1 MKSAA
6 GAKRKRVATAA
17 AATALFL
24 TLLISTA
31 ATAQTNPSATLT
43 GDWGGAR
50 TSLINQG
57 IDLSGGYT
65 SEIATNPRGGD
76 TEETR
81 YTDQWVLSSAFD
93 LKKLWNIDDATFK
106 LTITDRN
113 GQDLG
118 ADAHLHNLEL
128 VQEVWGRGQTWRLT
142 QLEYRQRWAADAID
156 LKVGRMTVGED
167 FASFNCEFQNLT
179 FCGSQPGNLR
189 GDLWFNWPV
198 SQWAARLRFKL
209 NPQTYLQIGAYQVN
223 PIYISDTW
231 ARHDGL
237 YPYNPGGTIGALL
250 PVELAWTPD
259 TLLPGSY
266 KVGFWYST
274 ARYDDVEDL
283 AVPVGSTQHHP
294 YGGYIN
300 LQQRVWGQ
308 QKGPGADLFLNM
320 TESDRDTSAS
330 IDSQLTFG
338 LQIKGPFAGRERDS
352 LGVAFGVSHV
362 NGRVAAVD
370 YLLNQAAADN
380 APVPGSEYVT
390 EIYYGWSPA
399 RYIVLRPNLQYIR
412 HPGGV
417 SAYPDVVVVGLK
429 TSVDF

>member
-1 MKSAA
+1 MRAQTFLVDSARAACAA
-6 GAKRKRVATAA
+6 GALL
-17 AATALFL
+17 ALFSGHAL
-24 TLLISTA
+24 
-31 ATAQTNPSATLT
+31 AQTDANATLT
-43 GDWGGAR
+43 GDWGGSR

-57 IDLSGGYT
+57 IDLTGGYT

-76 TEETR
+76 SEETR

-93 LKKLWNIDDATFK
+93 LKKLWGIDGATLK

-113 GQDLG
+113 GRDLG
-118 ADAHLHNLEL
+118 ADADLHNLEL

-142 QLEYRQRWAADAID
+142 QFEYRQRWSGDAVD
-156 LKVGRMTVGED
+156 LKFGRMTVGED

-209 NPQTYLQIGAYQVN
+209 NPQIYLQIGAYQVN

-237 YPYNPGGTIGALL
+237 TPYNPGGTIGALL
-250 PVELAWTPD
+250 PVELAWTPN

-266 KVGFWYST
+266 KAGFWYSS
-274 ARYDDVEDL
+274 AHYAEVEEL
-283 AVPVGSTQHHP
+283 LLGVPSPAQHNP

-300 LQQRVWGQ
+300 FLQRVWGQ
-308 QKGPGADLFLNM
+308 PTGPGGDLFLNL
-320 TESDRDTSAS
+320 TKSDRDTSSS

-352 LGVAFGVSHV
+352 LGLAFGVSHV
-362 NGRVAAVD
+362 NGRVAAAD
-370 YLLNQAAADN
+370 YLFNAEAADN

-390 EIYYGWSPA
+390 ELYYGWSPA

-417 SAYPDVVVVGLK
+417 SAYADVVVIGLK